1 MGVNNSLD
9 ALLMVAEILMTIG
22 ALITKVCQ
30 DQLSVKNTSKSP
42 KNSRLA
48 ALDQL
53 TKEFPAMT
61 VLGGICEIVGVVLF
75 MVGFFYCAK
84 EALVWSYQSY
94 QRKKQQ
100 KQREKKDSNCAIKR
114 VEVLPV
120 DAKPKQLQRQKSETT
135 KLFEQQFEAST
146 IANTFLDDE
155 KRKSSA
161 RLKQRRESRLRGTK
175 PPMLQGGA
183 SGRGVA
189 FR

>member
-1 MGVNNSLD
+1 
-9 ALLMVAEILMTIG
+9 
-22 ALITKVCQ
+22 
-30 DQLSVKNTSKSP
+30 
-42 KNSRLA
+42 
-48 ALDQL
+48 
-53 TKEFPAMT
+53 MT

-135 KLFEQQFEAST
+135 NPERAST
-146 IANTFLDDE
+146 VGRSCGIAKVHQVHL
-155 KRKSSA
+155 
-161 RLKQRRESRLRGTK
+161 
-175 PPMLQGGA
+175 
-183 SGRGVA
+183 
-189 FR
+189 